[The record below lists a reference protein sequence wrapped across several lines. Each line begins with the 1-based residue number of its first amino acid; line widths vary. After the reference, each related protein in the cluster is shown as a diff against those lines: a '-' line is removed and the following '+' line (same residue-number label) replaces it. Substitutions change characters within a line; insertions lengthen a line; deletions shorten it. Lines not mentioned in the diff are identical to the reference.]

1 MMKNKQTSALGK
13 HVRDKQVFIVY
24 FSICLLTLALSCNR
38 PPCEN
43 TNSVFR
49 KYSPESQEYKIE
61 LSQQLQTTDNRKLS
75 YWFDRSESRNGN
87 EYILVD
93 IRGDGLCAKGH
104 ILVNDWSKLEG
115 IKSARG
121 KGYHGAELKNLKI
134 SVERDS
140 TEIEFIYQDLGYIID

>member
-1 MMKNKQTSALGK
+1 MMKNKQTS
-13 HVRDKQVFIVY
+13 VFIVY

-38 PPCEN
+38 SLCEN

-75 YWFDRSESRNGN
+75 YWFDRYESRQGR
-87 EYILVD
+87 EHILVD
-93 IRGDGLCAKGH
+93 IQGEGLCAKAH

-121 KGYHGAELKNLKI
+121 IGYHGAELKDLKI
-134 SVERDS
+134 SVGRDS
-140 TEIEFIYQDLGYIID
+140 TEIELLYEDLNYIID